1 MRKLLLGSTAV
12 AAAALFAPTGAM
24 AQGVSFSDSSMGAA
38 GTSMRGLEVR
48 IGGYYRAMYNYT
60 NQTNDSNAT
69 TRLGKSDFTNEI
81 EIHIL
86 ASGKAANGLQYGV
99 ALEIENDAYRQ
110 PQAFNATVTPN
121 QTYNSVNNS
130 GKNTLAYDEAWAYL
144 AGSWGQIR
152 FGDEDG
158 AVQQLQSGH
167 ITGFGVGGLDSGDQ
181 YQQVVGGNQR
191 GAFSTVNDPGDNTKL
206 IYLSPQFLGFD
217 AGGSF
222 SFNTNDGANS
232 GCDALNAAA
241 LCDRTSALNGQNF
254 RRRNEIQAAL
264 RWRGAFGPVGLT
276 ATIGYYGA
284 DSIKNTTGFSPQR
297 LDMVWAGVAATAY
310 GFTVGGWYT
319 GGSGNANF
327 ATKLERSAGNP
338 VDSRNIDAFLV
349 GATYT
354 IDAITIGGHYLRSV
368 SAGAQTLT
376 GGTAGGGGV
385 LRAAT
390 GDRTDTGFAV
400 GGNYRIAPGLDF
412 FAEYLQTQRKEAG
425 FDFVTGN
432 TATAATVANGTFI
445 QRGSNVGT
453 VLAGFRVAF

>member
-12 AAAALFAPTGAM
+12 AAAALFAPIGAM

-86 ASGKAANGLQYGV
+86 ASGKAANGLRYGV
-99 ALEIENDAYRQ
+99 ALEIENDSYRQ
-110 PQAFNATVTPN
+110 PQAFNPAPTAGQPN
-121 QTYNSVNNS
+121 TLNSVNAS

-181 YQQVVGGNQR
+181 YQQVVGANHR

-217 AGGSF
+217 AGASF

-241 LCDRTSALNGQNF
+241 LCDRVSALNGANF
-254 RRRNEIQAAL
+254 RRRNEIQAAV

-276 ATIGYYGA
+276 ATLGYYGA
-284 DSIKNTTGFSPQR
+284 DVVKNTAGFSPER
-297 LDMVWAGVAATAY
+297 LDMIWAGAAATAY

-319 GGSGNANF
+319 GGNANANF
-327 ATKLERSAGNP
+327 ATKLESTAANP
-338 VDSRNIDAFLV
+338 VDSRGLDAFLV

-354 IDAITIGGHYLRSV
+354 IDAITIGGHYLRLV
-368 SAGAQTLT
+368 SAGNQNLI
-376 GGTAGGGGV
+376 GGTAATGP

-400 GGNYRIAPGLDF
+400 GGNYRVAPGLDF
-412 FAEYLQTQRKEAG
+412 FAEYLQTQRKERG

-432 TATAATVANGTFI
+432 TTNVAGSV

>member
-12 AAAALFAPTGAM
+12 AAAALFAPGGAM
-24 AQGVSFSDSSMGAA
+24 AQGVSFSDSSMAAA
-38 GTSMRGLEVR
+38 GSSMRGLEVR

-60 NQTNDSNAT
+60 NQTNDNTAT

-86 ASGKAANGLQYGV
+86 ASGKAANGLRYGA

-110 PQAFNATVTPN
+110 PQAGNPATNVV
-121 QTYNSVNNS
+121 SNS

-167 ITGFGVGGLDSGDQ
+167 ITGFSLGGLDSGDQ

-191 GAFSTVNDPGDNTKL
+191 ASFNTVNDLGDNTKL
-206 IYLSPQFLGFD
+206 IYLTPQFFGFD
-217 AGGSF
+217 AGASF
-222 SFNTNDGANS
+222 SFNSNDGANS
-232 GCDALNAAA
+232 GCDSIANAA
-241 LCDRTSALNGQNF
+241 LCDRTSALPSVNN

-264 RWRGAFGPVGLT
+264 RWRGSLGPVGLT
-276 ATIGYYGA
+276 ATVGYLGA
-284 DSIKNTTGFSPQR
+284 DVIKNTAGFSPER
-297 LDMVWAGVAATAY
+297 LDMIWAGIAGTAY

-319 GGSGNANF
+319 GGNANGGF
-327 ATKLERSAGNP
+327 TTKLEGTGINP
-338 VDSRNIDAFLV
+338 VDDRNLDSFLV

-354 IDAITIGGHYLRSV
+354 IDAITVGGHFARSI
-368 SAGAQTLT
+368 SAGSQSLT
-376 GGTAGGGGV
+376 GSGAT

-390 GDRTDTGFAV
+390 GDRRETGFAV
-400 GGNYRIAPGLDF
+400 GGNYRVAPGLDF
-412 FAEYLQTQRKEAG
+412 FAEYIQTQRKERG

-432 TATAATVANGTFI
+432 ATTVAGSVE
-445 QRGSNVGT
+445 RGSNVGT